1 MEEIKNMQTSFAE
14 QKKLIE
20 RAVTQANELQKTL
33 DKLND
38 YPMLL
43 HSDDGKF
50 VITFEQDDFI

>member
-20 RAVTQANELQKTL
+20 LAVAQANELQNTL
-33 DKLND
+33 DKLDN

-43 HSDDGKF
+43 HSNDGKF
-50 VITFEQDDFI
+50 VITFDQEHF